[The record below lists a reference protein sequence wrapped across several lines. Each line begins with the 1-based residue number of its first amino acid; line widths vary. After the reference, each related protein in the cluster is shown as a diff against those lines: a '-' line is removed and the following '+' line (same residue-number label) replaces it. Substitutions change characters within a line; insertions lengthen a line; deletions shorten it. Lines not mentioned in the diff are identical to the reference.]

1 MARIAY
7 ILLAICV
14 AALIYLKK
22 GWESID
28 IANLTME
35 NIIVLALFV
44 IVIAIGLIFL
54 SPYFKAKKLAFR
66 EGKPDKSKIYGGK
79 DIT

>member
-1 MARIAY
+1 MGKIIY

-14 AALIYLKK
+14 AALIYLRK

-28 IANLTME
+28 WQNLTSE
-35 NIIVLALFV
+35 NLMVFALFIIV
-44 IVIAIGLIFL
+44 IIIGLIFL
-54 SPYFKAKKLAFR
+54 SPYIEGKKLAFR
-66 EGKPDKSKIYGGK
+66 EGKIDKKKIYGGK